1 MTTRISK
8 IMEGL
13 DLPDRIEQPKASQTT
28 SLQKRSDAAP
38 PARLKRTPEGTE
50 ISLYEG
56 GMLTERTLAIYLK
69 KLREAFPRQTD
80 TFFDILTERIIA
92 NGFSDQRLADAV
104 NNVIDN
110 FRYKELS
117 VADIIQHDKRVK
129 LYTYSEVAAMV
140 TAGKAAFDD
149 FEIREINGKT
159 YRVKKSD
166 ITP

>member
-1 MTTRISK
+1 M
-8 IMEGL
+8 
-13 DLPDRIEQPKASQTT
+13 
-28 SLQKRSDAAP
+28 QKRSDAAP

-129 LYTYSEVAAMV
+129 LYTYPEVVAMV
-140 TAGKAAFDD
+140 TAWQAAFDD

>member
-1 MTTRISK
+1 
-8 IMEGL
+8 
-13 DLPDRIEQPKASQTT
+13 
-28 SLQKRSDAAP
+28 
-38 PARLKRTPEGTE
+38 
-50 ISLYEG
+50 
-56 GMLTERTLAIYLK
+56 MLTERNLAIYLK

-129 LYTYSEVAAMV
+129 LYTYPEVVAMV
-140 TAGKAAFDD
+140 TAWQATFDD
-149 FEIREINGKT
+149 FEIRKINGKT
-159 YRVKKSD
+159 YRVLKTD
-166 ITP
+166 LTP

>member
-1 MTTRISK
+1 
-8 IMEGL
+8 
-13 DLPDRIEQPKASQTT
+13 
-28 SLQKRSDAAP
+28 
-38 PARLKRTPEGTE
+38 
-50 ISLYEG
+50 
-56 GMLTERTLAIYLK
+56 MLTERTLAIYLK

-129 LYTYSEVAAMV
+129 LYTYSEAAAMV
-140 TAGKAAFDD
+140 IEGKATFED
-149 FEIREINGKT
+149 FETRKINGKT
-159 YRVKKSD
+159 YRVMKSD
-166 ITP
+166 LTP

>member
-1 MTTRISK
+1 MKSLKPIQEIVTDQ
-8 IMEGL
+8 MERL
-13 DLPDRIEQPKASQTT
+13 KPKASQTT
-28 SLQKRSDAAP
+28 SLQKQSGAAP

-129 LYTYSEVAAMV
+129 LYTYTEVAAMV
-140 TAGKAAFDD
+140 TSGKAAFED
-149 FEIREINGKT
+149 FETREINGKT
-159 YRVKKSD
+159 YRVIKTD
-166 ITP
+166 LTP